1 MKWHL
6 LTYDRSLRAMV
17 HVYLVQKEI
26 SRKANFFLS
35 NENTFLNINNIKI
48 NMVVH
53 LFNSASNSHSKK
65 ISKIALSRF
74 YVIKLKGNYN
84 IY

>member
-1 MKWHL
+1 
-6 LTYDRSLRAMV
+6 MV

-48 NMVVH
+48 NISCTFIAFAI
-53 LFNSASNSHSKK
+53 FNSASNSHSKK